1 MAALLR
7 NKNTSMKRQTIGFS
21 LRILAVIIAIGFA
34 GAWLSLGA
42 NTGWTKTSVP
52 VTVVDEITGIESQTW
67 EDKFVPGLEFL
78 GAGIVM
84 AGLLGGASLFFR
96 KNQS

>member
-1 MAALLR
+1 
-7 NKNTSMKRQTIGFS
+7 MKRQSIAKS
-21 LRILAVIIAIGFA
+21 LRILAIIIAVGFA
-34 GAWLSLGA
+34 GTWFSLGA

-78 GAGIVM
+78 GAGIIA

-96 KNQS
+96 KN